1 MKLVDCTLA
10 QHGAAIVGN
19 LNEVIENSTAVY
31 DYVPRSPATM
41 EPWFATKTAS
51 RFPVIGAEDG
61 DGDLLGFATYA
72 TFRAWPR
79 TIYGREFGY
88 LRPDA
93 RRQRRTWIRQDH
105 ESATPASG
113 DEPPQKPR
121 RPSSRGAR
129 RP

>member
-19 LNEVIENSTAVY
+19 LNEVIENSTVVY

-72 TFRAWPR
+72 TFRAWRLLGRFVAGRRGGRLMVLTNPR
-79 TIYGREFGY
+79 ASQTACVRAKVTEFSTVY
-88 LRPDA
+88 LYA
-93 RRQRRTWIRQDH
+93 IQQNKAMC
-105 ESATPASG
+105 S
-113 DEPPQKPR
+113 
-121 RPSSRGAR
+121 
-129 RP
+129 